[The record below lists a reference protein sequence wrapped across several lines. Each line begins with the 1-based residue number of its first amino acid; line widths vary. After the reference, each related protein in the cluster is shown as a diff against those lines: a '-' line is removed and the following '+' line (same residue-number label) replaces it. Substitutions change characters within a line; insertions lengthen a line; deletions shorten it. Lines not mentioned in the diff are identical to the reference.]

1 MRIRDLLNKFPMPI
15 GKEMPKFPNEI
26 QKHITKYKK
35 QKKSSL
41 KALYLNIKLQLDSK
55 KLTLDDETIN
65 LLTALEFL
73 ISEKEAKSDRIR
85 IIGIAIITPIAS
97 LLITLVFNLILKK

>member
-1 MRIRDLLNKFPMPI
+1 M
-15 GKEMPKFPNEI
+15 
-26 QKHITKYKK
+26 
-35 QKKSSL
+35 
-41 KALYLNIKLQLDSK
+41 
-55 KLTLDDETIN
+55 TLDDETIN

>member
-1 MRIRDLLNKFPMPI
+1 MKIKDLLNKFSIGI
-15 GKEMPKFPNEI
+15 GKEAPEFPDEI

-41 KALYLNIKLQLDSK
+41 KALYLNVKLQLDSK
-55 KLTLDDETIN
+55 KLILDNEAIN

-73 ISEKEAKSDRIR
+73 INEKEEKANRIR

-97 LLITLVFNLILKK
+97 LLITLIFNLILKK